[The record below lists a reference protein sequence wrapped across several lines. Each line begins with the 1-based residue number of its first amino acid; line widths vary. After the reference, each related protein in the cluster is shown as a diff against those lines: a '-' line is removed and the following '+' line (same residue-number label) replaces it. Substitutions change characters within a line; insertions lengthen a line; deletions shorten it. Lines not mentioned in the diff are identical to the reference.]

1 MFLSM
6 RARVRR
12 ASLAER
18 SQASTNLR
26 LYETAIGSISLF
38 PACYLQGAPQLQRV
52 EP

>member
-1 MFLSM
+1 MLLSM

-26 LYETAIGSISLF
+26 LQENIAGRAPLF
-38 PACYLQGAPQLQRV
+38 PVVIYNG
-52 EP
+52 